1 MNLDR
6 MWALTKI
13 FFLSHVFNWPWR
25 SRDRRREV
33 RTNVLSRVA
42 PAYFKRYLPAVKN
55 VADGPVIK
63 DNKNE
68 KIFTIWQQGEE
79 NAPELVKSCFRSI
92 RKHCKQELIV
102 LDDKTI
108 FDYITLPDVIVKKY
122 KDGKI
127 RRAHFADI
135 CRVELLYQYGGLWM
149 DSTDFAVGP
158 VPKWII
164 DEDFFMFLVGDKV
177 GQKYMF
183 CQNCFI
189 RGRKGSY
196 LLGAWRA
203 MILEY
208 WKHENKSFD
217 YFMHQMLFQTLVQND
232 ELAKK
237 YFEKMPHVDQFPTHT
252 LWHDYKY
259 QPFNQKLFDELTA
272 DAFFQKTSYNDA
284 PRAGTFSEAICNMN
298 K

>member
-1 MNLDR
+1 

-55 VADGPVIK
+55 VVDGPVIK
-63 DNKNE
+63 DDKNE

-122 KDGKI
+122 KEGKI

-135 CRVELLYQYGGLWM
+135 CRVG
-149 DSTDFAVGP
+149 
-158 VPKWII
+158 
-164 DEDFFMFLVGDKV
+164 
-177 GQKYMF
+177 
-183 CQNCFI
+183 N
-189 RGRKGSY
+189 
-196 LLGAWRA
+196 
-203 MILEY
+203 
-208 WKHENKSFD
+208 
-217 YFMHQMLFQTLVQND
+217 FQLIV
-232 ELAKK
+232 
-237 YFEKMPHVDQFPTHT
+237 
-252 LWHDYKY
+252 
-259 QPFNQKLFDELTA
+259 
-272 DAFFQKTSYNDA
+272 
-284 PRAGTFSEAICNMN
+284 
-298 K
+298 